1 MDSLDL
7 AALDAYPLVPRV
19 LHDVDTPDLSTEFGG
34 TTLEWPLVAR
44 LPAGSP
50 WSEAL
55 NRPTG
60 ATADVSRLAVV
71 DAADVTSA
79 RLSEVQPVSVVAV
92 LPPKRMAELVPEFK
106 RLADLGVGGVGI
118 DLSPLG
124 DSAPF
129 GKEPFRPRSREDL
142 AELRAAAGKPL
153 WVLGVGGVADAEVA
167 AEAGADVVVVS
178 SRLGARLGGPA
189 TIDLLPEVIDAVA
202 GMLTV
207 AAGGQARDG
216 LDVFRYLAVGA
227 ELVVVEGE
235 RPLASVAAEL
245 AYAFKLTG
253 CATLADVGYD
263 ALFAPLFTE
272 P

>member
-71 DAADVTSA
+71 DAGDVTSA
-79 RLSEVQPVSVVAV
+79 RLSEVQPASVVAV
-92 LPPKRMAELVPEFK
+92 LPPKRMADLVPEFK